1 MGACT
6 GLGKAKVTRE
16 KGAIVAPDTV
26 KNQIM
31 QNPEDNNEKTD
42 NRAAEYFCEVCGF
55 YPLIAVHGHF
65 ECPQCRYKT
74 KCCEGM
80 ALDNE

>member
-1 MGACT
+1 MEDVNDQ
-6 GLGKAKVTRE
+6 LLAKNDDSVEVR
-16 KGAIVAPDTV
+16 P
-26 KNQIM
+26 
-31 QNPEDNNEKTD
+31 
-42 NRAAEYFCEVCGF
+42 AEYFCEVCGF

-80 ALDNE
+80 ALDYE